1 MKLPEITK
9 SVQQRSFALFAGGQ
23 AISMVGT
30 FAQTTAQSYV
40 VYQMTQST
48 TLLGLVNALAFVP
61 LLLLGPLAGAW
72 SDRLD
77 RRRLLLIS
85 QAITALLAG
94 VMALLLQSG
103 TLQVWHI
110 LLFTLVLGVI
120 NALDLPAQS
129 AIVGDI
135 VGPTE
140 VRRAAAIMA
149 MVQQIGR
156 MGGPAVAGFLLA
168 RVSQAGAFWLNA
180 ASFAPVIISLL
191 LIRTEQIRQ
200 PANGR
205 SLAQDFGEGLRFVR
219 SQPRMVD
226 LFLLAILT
234 VLFGFIGP
242 TLWPAFVATTLKAG
256 PDTLGLLTSATGVGA
271 MLAAVLLVPWS
282 MKYVQ
287 HPGRMLLILLIGVG
301 LMQIANG
308 LSRQLWLS
316 FAVVA
321 ISAIC
326 VAGTLI
332 TAGGLLQQMAPPAMR
347 GRIMTLFQMAS
358 WGMQL
363 PGALL
368 AGLNGSLFGA
378 ANAIVLSG
386 VLLLMGAVAIIALR
400 PAIRHWQPTLVN
412 WAASKA
418 SAPANQ
424 FAATLAKAPQGD

>member
-1 MKLPEITK
+1 MAEPFRVAMTRDVIRPDGSLG
-9 SVQQRSFALFAGGQ
+9 FGG
-23 AISMVGT
+23 
-30 FAQTTAQSYV
+30 
-40 VYQMTQST
+40 
-48 TLLGLVNALAFVP
+48 
-61 LLLLGPLAGAW
+61 
-72 SDRLD
+72 
-77 RRRLLLIS
+77 
-85 QAITALLAG
+85 
-94 VMALLLQSG
+94 
-103 TLQVWHI
+103 
-110 LLFTLVLGVI
+110 
-120 NALDLPAQS
+120 
-129 AIVGDI
+129 
-135 VGPTE
+135 
-140 VRRAAAIMA
+140 
-149 MVQQIGR
+149 
-156 MGGPAVAGFLLA
+156 
-168 RVSQAGAFWLNA
+168 
-180 ASFAPVIISLL
+180 
-191 LIRTEQIRQ
+191 
-200 PANGR
+200 
-205 SLAQDFGEGLRFVR
+205 
-219 SQPRMVD
+219 
-226 LFLLAILT
+226 
-234 VLFGFIGP
+234 
-242 TLWPAFVATTLKAG
+242 
-256 PDTLGLLTSATGVGA
+256 
-271 MLAAVLLVPWS
+271 
-282 MKYVQ
+282 
-287 HPGRMLLILLIGVG
+287 IGVG

>member
-1 MKLPEITK
+1 MQHSEITE
-9 SVQQRSFALFAGGQ
+9 SVRQRSFALFAGGQ
-23 AISMVGT
+23 AISMLGT

-40 VYQMTQST
+40 VYQMTHST
-48 TLLGLVNALAFVP
+48 TMLGLVNALAFVP

-72 SDRLD
+72 GDRLD

-85 QAITALLAG
+85 QSIAALLAG
-94 VMALLLQSG
+94 VMALLLQTG

-110 LLFTLVLGVI
+110 LLLTLVLGVI

-135 VGPTE
+135 VGTAE
-140 VRRAAAIMA
+140 VRRAASIIA

-168 RVSQAGAFWLNA
+168 HISQAGAFWLNA
-180 ASFAPVIISLL
+180 ASFAPVVISLL
-191 LIRTEQIRQ
+191 LIRTQQIRQ

-242 TLWPAFVATTLKAG
+242 TLWPEFVATTLKAG

-271 MLAAVLLVPWS
+271 LIAAVGLVPWS
-282 MKYVQ
+282 MKYVLR
-287 HPGRMLLILLIGVG
+287 PGRMLMLLVVGVG
-301 LMQIANG
+301 LMQVANG
-308 LSRQLWLS
+308 LAHQLWVS
-316 FAVVA
+316 FAVVVV
-321 ISAIC
+321 SAIC

-332 TAGGLLQQMAPPAMR
+332 TIGGLLQQMAPPPMR

-363 PGALL
+363 PGALI
-368 AGLNGSLFGA
+368 AGVNGSLFGA
-378 ANAIVLSG
+378 ANAIMLSG
-386 VLLLMGAVAIIALR
+386 VLLLIGAAVLIVLR
-400 PAIRHWQPTLVN
+400 PAVRHWQPTLVHL
-412 WAASKA
+412 
-418 SAPANQ
+418 
-424 FAATLAKAPQGD
+424 ATSEATG

>member
-1 MKLPEITK
+1 MKPPEITE
-9 SVQQRSFALFAGGQ
+9 SVRNRSFALFAGGQ
-23 AISMVGT
+23 AISMLGT

-40 VYQMTQST
+40 VYQMTKST

-61 LLLLGPLAGAW
+61 LLLIGPLAGAW

-77 RRRLLLIS
+77 RRRVLLIS
-85 QAITALLAG
+85 QSVAALLAG
-94 VMALLLQSG
+94 VMALLLQYKA
-103 TLQVWHI
+103 LQVWHI
-110 LLFTLVLGVI
+110 LLLTFILGVI

-135 VGPTE
+135 VGTAD
-140 VRRAAAIMA
+140 VRRGASIIA

-156 MGGPAVAGFLLA
+156 MGGPALAGFLLA
-168 RVSQAGAFWLNA
+168 HISQAGAFWLNA

-191 LIRTEQIRQ
+191 LIRTQQVRQ

-205 SLAQDFGEGLRFVR
+205 SLAQDFGEGLRYVW

-242 TLWPAFVATTLKAG
+242 TLWPEFVATTLKAG

-271 MLAAVLLVPWS
+271 MIAAAVLVPWS
-282 MKYVQ
+282 MKHVQ
-287 HPGRMLLILLIGVG
+287 HPGRMLVILLLGIG

-308 LSRQLWLS
+308 LAHQLWLS
-316 FAVVA
+316 FAVVVV
-321 ISAIC
+321 SAIC

-332 TAGGLLQQMAPPAMR
+332 TAGGLLQQMSPPAMR

-363 PGALL
+363 PGALI
-368 AGLNGSLFGA
+368 AGLNGSFFGA

-386 VLLLMGAVAIIALR
+386 LLLLIGVAAMIALR
-400 PAIRHWQPTLVN
+400 PAIRHWQPALVN
-412 WAASKA
+412 LTAGEVVA
-418 SAPANQ
+418 
-424 FAATLAKAPQGD
+424 